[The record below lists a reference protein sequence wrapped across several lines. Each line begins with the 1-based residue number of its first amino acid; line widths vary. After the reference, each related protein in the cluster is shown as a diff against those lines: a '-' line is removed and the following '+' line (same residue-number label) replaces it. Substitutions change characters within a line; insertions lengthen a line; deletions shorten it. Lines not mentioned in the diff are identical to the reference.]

1 MARNGSR
8 VREFFQDGGMV
19 AARPGGSVSRMVAGL
34 GLAALVAIVPAEPMT
49 TEVRVSAAESNP
61 AASSLAWERPMP
73 EMHKKLLP
81 READAFLSAHVAE
94 MIENATIHRYGDYA
108 VPHAVAKAIVRAA
121 RETEFP
127 ADYLMAIA
135 EKESSFRADAT
146 PDAGSA
152 RGYFGFI
159 EQTWLSA
166 VKRNGGEY
174 GLADAAAAIEVK
186 KNRRGQSYF
195 DVDDPKLRREIMDL
209 REDPYVSAVMTALD
223 LKDARKRIEDRI
235 DAVMKDED
243 LYLPHFLGED
253 AAEDV
258 IAASEHKPGTSA
270 RGLLPRAA
278 RYNKAMFHDTHGRPL
293 TVAQFRKRAQNVIAS
308 RAEKYSEVAGDVRK
322 ANLAPDLAEVTASI
336 RKRPTERQ
344 RELQDIHAAA
354 PRR

>member
-1 MARNGSR
+1 MARSGSR

-19 AARPGGSVSRMVAGL
+19 AARPGGSVSRMIAGL
-34 GLAALVAIVPAEPMT
+34 GLAALVAVVPAEPIT
-49 TEVRVSAAESNP
+49 AEVRSTQVESNP
-61 AASSLAWERPMP
+61 ASSSLVWEKPVP
-73 EMHKKLLP
+73 EMKKTLLP
-81 READAFLSAHVAE
+81 REAEAFLAAHVAE
-94 MIENATIHRYGDYA
+94 MIENGTIHRYGDYA

-121 RETEFP
+121 KETDFP

-135 EKESSFRADAT
+135 EKESSFRANAK
-146 PDAGSA
+146 PAAGSA

-174 GLADAAAAIEVK
+174 GLADAASAIVSK

-195 DVDDPKLRREIMDL
+195 DIDDPKLRQEVMDL

-243 LYLPHFLGED
+243 LYLSHFLGED

-258 IAASEHKPGTSA
+258 IAASERKPGTSA
-270 RGLLPRAA
+270 RGLLPKAA
-278 RYNKAMFHDTHGRPL
+278 RYNKAMFHDNRGRAL
-293 TVAQFRKRAQNVIAS
+293 TVAQFRKRAQNVIS
-308 RAEKYSEVAGDVRK
+308 VRAEKYAEVAGDVHK
-322 ANLAPDLAEVTASI
+322 ANLAPDLSEVTASI
-336 RKRPTERQ
+336 RKRPVERG

>member
-1 MARNGSR
+1 
-8 VREFFQDGGMV
+8 
-19 AARPGGSVSRMVAGL
+19 
-34 GLAALVAIVPAEPMT
+34 
-49 TEVRVSAAESNP
+49 
-61 AASSLAWERPMP
+61 
-73 EMHKKLLP
+73 
-81 READAFLSAHVAE
+81 
-94 MIENATIHRYGDYA
+94 MIENGTIHRYGDYA
-108 VPHAVAKAIVRAA
+108 VPHTVAKAIVRAA
-121 RETEFP
+121 KETGFP

-135 EKESSFRADAT
+135 EKESSFRADAR

-166 VKRNGGEY
+166 IKRNGGEY
-174 GLADAAAAIEVK
+174 GLADAAAAVVVK

-195 DVDDPKLRREIMDL
+195 DIDDTKLRQEVMDL

-223 LKDARKRIEDRI
+223 LKDARKRIEDKI

-258 IAASEHKPGTSA
+258 IAASESKPGTSA

-278 RYNKAMFHDTHGRPL
+278 RYNRAMFHDGHGRPL

-308 RAEKYSEVAGDVRK
+308 RAEKYAEVAGDVRK
-322 ANLAPDLAEVTASI
+322 ANLAPDLATVTASI
-336 RKRPTERQ
+336 RKRPAEKDID
-344 RELQDIHAAA
+344 LQQIHEAV

>member
-1 MARNGSR
+1 MARSGSR

-34 GLAALVAIVPAEPMT
+34 GLAALVAIVPAEPIT
-49 TEVRVSAAESNP
+49 ADVRFSPIASHPV
-61 AASSLAWERPMP
+61 ASSPAWEKPTP
-73 EMHKKLLP
+73 EMLKSMLP
-81 READAFLSAHVAE
+81 READAFLAAHVAE
-94 MIENATIHRYGDYA
+94 MVENGTIHQYGDYA

-121 RETEFP
+121 NETGFP

-135 EKESSFRADAT
+135 EKESSFRANSAADV
-146 PDAGSA
+146 GSA
-152 RGYFGFI
+152 KGYFGFI
-159 EQTWLSA
+159 EQTWFSA
-166 VKRNGGEY
+166 LKRNGGEY
-174 GLADAAAAIEVK
+174 GLADVASAIVQK
-186 KNRRGQSYF
+186 KNRRGQTYF
-195 DVDDPKLRREIMDL
+195 DIDNPRL
-209 REDPYVSAVMTALD
+209 REEVLGLRDDPYVSAVMTALD

-258 IAASEHKPGTSA
+258 IAASERKPGSSA

-278 RYNKAMFHDTHGRPL
+278 RYNKAMFHDSHGRPL

-308 RAEKYSEVAGDVRK
+308 RAEKYAEVAGDVSK
-322 ANLAPDLAEVTASI
+322 ANLAPDLATVTASI
-336 RKRPTERQ
+336 RKRYGEKDAD
-344 RELQDIHAAA
+344 LQQIDAAV

>member
-1 MARNGSR
+1 MI
-8 VREFFQDGGMV
+8 
-19 AARPGGSVSRMVAGL
+19 AGL
-34 GLAALVAIVPAEPMT
+34 GLAALVAVVPVEPMT
-49 TEVRVSAAESNP
+49 AEVSNP
-61 AASSLAWERPMP
+61 VASFPAWNQPMP
-73 EMHKKLLP
+73 EMEKKLP
-81 READAFLSAHVAE
+81 RSLAEAFLSAHVAE
-94 MIENATIHRYGDYA
+94 MIENGTIHRYGDYA
-108 VPHAVAKAIVRAA
+108 VPHTVAKAIVRAA
-121 RETEFP
+121 KETGFP

-135 EKESSFRADAT
+135 EKESSFRADAR

-166 VKRNGGEY
+166 IKRNGGEY
-174 GLADAAAAIEVK
+174 GLADAAAAVVVK

-195 DVDDPKLRREIMDL
+195 DIEDPKLRHEVMDL

-223 LKDARKRIEDRI
+223 LKEARKRIEGKI

-258 IAASEHKPGTSA
+258 IAASESKPGTSA

-278 RYNKAMFHDTHGRPL
+278 RYNRAMFHDGHGRPL
-293 TVAQFRKRAQNVIAS
+293 TVAQFRKRAQNVITS
-308 RAEKYSEVAGDVRK
+308 RAEKYAEVAGDVRK
-322 ANLAPDLAEVTASI
+322 ANLAPDLTTVTASI
-336 RKRPTERQ
+336 RKRPAEKDID
-344 RELQDIHAAA
+344 LQQIHEAV